1 MTIKIKI
8 PKGNGEKKGI
18 RGLPR
23 DPVLRAAFVA
33 FLILAVSFSVFFTYF
48 YIKYDRIIEKRF
60 QSPVFANAAKIYA
73 LPKTV
78 RNGEQIQAREIA
90 TELQRAGYSDGAS
103 NGSSHNDSNNKDAE
117 STLGSFRLLSDGIEI
132 TPGPESYH
140 SPEPARITIHD
151 GQVDQISSK
160 GADLSAYELE
170 PQLVTALFDSGQR
183 SKRQLVKYNEI
194 PPVMVQA
201 VLAIE
206 DRSFF
211 EHSGVNFVRFFGA
224 VLADMTRRVGLTHQ
238 KFDQGGSTLTMQLS
252 RGFFLNP
259 EDKTIKRKLTE
270 MLISEEMERKFSKQQ
285 IFEIYADWVP
295 LGQRGSFAIS
305 GLAEASQSYFN
316 KELKDVTLPEA
327 ALLAG
332 IIQRPSYLSPYRHP
346 DRALERRN
354 LVLESM
360 VETRAITREQA
371 NKAKATPLKL
381 APPNVEASDAPYF
394 VDLLRDQLTTKF
406 NENELNDQSYR
417 IYTTLDPDLQKAAAQ
432 AVETGIKLVDDQIK
446 KLRTRRVKVGKK
458 FETTVEPGPQAQVAM
473 VVLDPH
479 TGAVLALVGGRDYGW
494 SQLNHAVAKRP
505 TGSIFK
511 PFVYAAAM
519 NTALDG
525 SQNVLTPA
533 STVSDEP
540 SSFAYGDQIYEPR
553 NYKEEYHGDVTLRY
567 ALAMSLN
574 NATVKVAEQVGYD
587 KVADLAK
594 SAGIASVKA
603 TPAIAL
609 GSYAASPLEMTGAY
623 TAFAN
628 NGVRLSP
635 VLLRSVRNG
644 KGDVIQNY
652 TTDQKPV
659 LDPRVAYVMTNMM
672 EGVINNGLG
681 YTAVRLR
688 GFTQPA
694 AGKTGSSKDGWFA
707 GYTSNLLCIV
717 WVGYDDY
724 TELRLTGAQTA
735 GPIWTEFMKKAATLP
750 QYADMREFQQPS
762 GVVDVQLDKVT
773 NRLATP
779 NCTDDYV
786 SAFVAGTE
794 PRDNCDAQQGMK
806 GFFSRIFGGGGQ
818 GAQPPQA
825 QTQPANGPDPN
836 NPDDPKKK
844 KGFFGKIAGIFK
856 DDKPAP
862 PAPKPPDNGQATP
875 H

>member
-1 MTIKIKI
+1 VTIKIKI
-8 PKGNGEKKGI
+8 PKSGGEAGKGI

-23 DPVLRAAFVA
+23 DPVLRAALVA
-33 FLILAVSFSVFFTYF
+33 FLILAVSFTILFSYF
-48 YIKYDRIIEKRF
+48 YIKYDRIIERRF
-60 QSPVFANAAKIYA
+60 RSPVFANAAKIYA
-73 LPKTV
+73 LPKVV
-78 RNGEQIQAREIA
+78 RSGEQIEVKQIA
-90 TELQRAGYSDGAS
+90 TDLRHAGYSDQEGQ
-103 NGSSHNDSNNKDAE
+103 
-117 STLGSFRLLSDGIEI
+117 STLGSFRVSKDGIEI

-140 SPEPARITIHD
+140 SPEPALISIHD
-151 GQVDQISSK
+151 GQVDQIASK
-160 GADLSAYELE
+160 GNDLSAYELE
-170 PQLVTALFDSGQR
+170 PQLVTALFDAEQR
-183 SKRQLVKYNEI
+183 SKRQLVKYDEI
-194 PPVMVQA
+194 PPMMVQA

-224 VLADMTRRVGLTHQ
+224 VLADLTRRVGLSHQ

-259 EDKTIKRKLTE
+259 EDKTVKRKLTE
-270 MLISEEMERKFSKQQ
+270 MLISEELERKFSKQQ

-346 DRALERRN
+346 ERALERRN

-360 VETRAITREQA
+360 VETHVITREQA
-371 NKAKATPLKL
+371 DKAKAVPLKL

-394 VDLLRDQLTTKF
+394 VDMVRDQLISRF
-406 NENELNDQSYR
+406 NEGELNDQSYR

-432 AVETGIKLVDDQIK
+432 SVESGIKLVDEQVK
-446 KLRTRRVKVGKK
+446 KLRTKRVKVGKK
-458 FETTVEPGPQAQVAM
+458 FETTVAPGPQAQVAM

-479 TGAVLALVGGRDYGW
+479 TGAILALVGGRDYGW

-519 NTALDG
+519 NSALDG
-525 SQNVLTPA
+525 SQTVITPA
-533 STVSDEP
+533 STVTDAP

-553 NYKEEYHGDVTLRY
+553 NYKEEYHGEVTLRY

-587 KVADLAK
+587 KVADLART
-594 SAGIASVKA
+594 AGIASVKA
-603 TPAIAL
+603 TPAMAL
-609 GSYAASPLEMTGAY
+609 GSYDASPLDMTGAY

-635 VLLRSVRNG
+635 ILLRSVRNG
-644 KGDVIQNY
+644 KGDVIANY
-652 TTDQKPV
+652 TTDQRQV
-659 LDPRVAYVMTNMM
+659 LDPRIAYVMTNMM

-681 YTAVRLR
+681 FSAVRGR
-688 GFTQPA
+688 GFTPPA
-694 AGKTGSSKDGWFA
+694 AGKTGSSHDGWFA

-724 TELRLTGAQTA
+724 SDLRLAGGVTA
-735 GPIWTEFMKKAATLP
+735 APIWAEFMKKAAALP
-750 QYADMREFQQPS
+750 QYADMRGFQQPT

-779 NCTDDYV
+779 TCPDDYV

-794 PRDNCDAQQGMK
+794 PRDTCDAQEGMK
-806 GFFSRIFGGGGQ
+806 GFLSRMFGGGDKRV
-818 GAQPPQA
+818 QPV
-825 QTQPANGPDPN
+825 QPEAANGQDPN
-836 NPDDPKKK
+836 NPQDPKKK
-844 KGFFGKIAGIFK
+844 KGLFGKIAGIFK
-856 DDKPAP
+856 DDKTAAPVSKPADSGQT
-862 PAPKPPDNGQATP
+862 AP